1 MQFGIFKRKILS
13 FCLMLL
19 TCIPMR
25 EPLAITEKGTTSS
38 AELNS
43 IAGRIQKRS
52 TLSHIKYATYKFD
65 ATSKL
70 DIPTRRL

>member
-1 MQFGIFKRKILS
+1 
-13 FCLMLL
+13 
-19 TCIPMR
+19 MR